1 MKKLLFTCLLS
12 CLSLAAS
19 AQAESCWRLYPKI
32 GVNLSKFPNDE
43 ILLMGAQHDYQ
54 LKSRYKQGFTAGAE
68 LSYERDV
75 LSATLGLMYSNR
87 GTKYKDYTYESL
99 SYQEKVSGLQY
110 TLHYLEMPLM
120 GGYEIANGLRVK
132 AGVQLGYL
140 LKADFMQSIITSE
153 KYYYDGQAIVGEKK
167 VVKTEE
173 TDTDVMDT
181 FKKVDVCI
189 PVGISYEYSNVVV
202 EARYLIGVTTNSD
215 LVKARNSGFVFT
227 VGYGFNL

>member
-12 CLSLAAS
+12 CLSLAAT

-32 GVNLSKFPNDE
+32 GVNLSKFPSDE

-99 SYQEKVSGLQY
+99 SYQEKVSGMQY

-120 GGYEIANGLRVK
+120 GGYEITRGLRLK

-140 LKADFMQSIITSE
+140 LKARFMSSSITTIKEDQDHSTIE
-153 KYYYDGQAIVGEKK
+153 AD
-167 VVKTEE
+167 E
-173 TDTDVMDT
+173 TDIDVKDT
-181 FKKVDVCI
+181 FKKLDFSI
-189 PVGISYEYSNVVV
+189 PIGISFEFSNVVV

>member
-32 GVNLSKFPNDE
+32 GVNLSKFPSDE

-87 GTKYKDYTYESL
+87 GTKYKDYTYESPT
-99 SYQEKVSGLQY
+99 YQEKVSGLQY

-120 GGYEIANGLRVK
+120 GGYEITRGLRLK

-140 LKADFMQSIITSE
+140 LKARFMSSSITTIKEDQDHSTIE
-153 KYYYDGQAIVGEKK
+153 AD
-167 VVKTEE
+167 E
-173 TDTDVMDT
+173 TDIDVMDT

-189 PVGISYEYSNVVV
+189 PVGISYEFSNVVV

-227 VGYGFNL
+227 VGYGFDL

>member
-32 GVNLSKFPNDE
+32 GVNLSKFPSDE

-99 SYQEKVSGLQY
+99 SYQEKVSGMQY

-120 GGYEIANGLRVK
+120 GGYEITRGLRLK

-140 LKADFMQSIITSE
+140 LKARFMSSSITTIKEDQDHSTIE
-153 KYYYDGQAIVGEKK
+153 AD
-167 VVKTEE
+167 E
-173 TDTDVMDT
+173 TDIDVKDT
-181 FKKVDVCI
+181 FKKLDFSI
-189 PVGISYEYSNVVV
+189 PIGISFEFSNVVV

>member
-99 SYQEKVSGLQY
+99 SYQEKVSGMQY

-120 GGYEIANGLRVK
+120 GGYEIASGLRVK
-132 AGVQLGYL
+132 AGMQLGYL
-140 LKADFMQSIITSE
+140 LKADFTSSSIITMTAD
-153 KYYYDGQAIVGEKK
+153 DG
-167 VVKTEE
+167 VKSIEPNE
-173 TDTDVMDT
+173 TDIDVMDT

-189 PVGISYEYSNVVV
+189 PVGISYEFSNVVV

>member
-87 GTKYKDYTYESL
+87 GTKYQDYTYESL
-99 SYQEKVSGLQY
+99 SYQEKVSGMQY

-140 LKADFMQSIITSE
+140 LKADFTSSSIITMTAD
-153 KYYYDGQAIVGEKK
+153 DG
-167 VVKTEE
+167 VKSIEPNE
-173 TDTDVMDT
+173 TDIDVMDT

-189 PVGISYEYSNVVV
+189 PVGISYEFSNVVV

-227 VGYGFNL
+227 VGYGFDL

>member
-140 LKADFMQSIITSE
+140 LKARFMSSSITTIKEDQDHSTIE
-153 KYYYDGQAIVGEKK
+153 AD
-167 VVKTEE
+167 E
-173 TDTDVMDT
+173 TDIDVMDT

-189 PVGISYEYSNVVV
+189 PVGISYEFSNVVV

-227 VGYGFNL
+227 VGYGFDL

>member
-32 GVNLSKFPNDE
+32 GVNLSKFPSDE

-87 GTKYKDYTYESL
+87 GTKYKDYTYESPT
-99 SYQEKVSGLQY
+99 YQEKVSGLQY

-120 GGYEIANGLRVK
+120 GGYEITRGLRLK

-140 LKADFMQSIITSE
+140 LKARFMSSSITTIKEDQDHSTIE
-153 KYYYDGQAIVGEKK
+153 AD
-167 VVKTEE
+167 E
-173 TDTDVMDT
+173 TDIDVMDT

-227 VGYGFNL
+227 VGYGFDL

>member
-120 GGYEIANGLRVK
+120 GGYEITRGLRLK

-140 LKADFMQSIITSE
+140 LKARFMSSSITTIKEDQDHSTIE
-153 KYYYDGQAIVGEKK
+153 AD
-167 VVKTEE
+167 E
-173 TDTDVMDT
+173 TDIDVKDT

-189 PVGISYEYSNVVV
+189 PVGISYEFSNVVV

-227 VGYGFNL
+227 VGYGFDL

>member
-54 LKSRYKQGFTAGAE
+54 LKSHYKQGFTAGAE

-87 GTKYKDYTYESL
+87 GTKYKDYTYESPT
-99 SYQEKVSGLQY
+99 YQEKVSGMQY

-140 LKADFMQSIITSE
+140 LKARFMSSSITTIKEDQDHSTIE
-153 KYYYDGQAIVGEKK
+153 AD
-167 VVKTEE
+167 E
-173 TDTDVMDT
+173 TDIDVMDT

-227 VGYGFNL
+227 VGYGFDL

>member
-32 GVNLSKFPNDE
+32 GVNLSKFPSDE

-99 SYQEKVSGLQY
+99 SYQEKVSGMQY

-120 GGYEIANGLRVK
+120 GGYEIASGLRVK

-140 LKADFMQSIITSE
+140 LKADFTSSSIITMTAD
-153 KYYYDGQAIVGEKK
+153 DG
-167 VVKTEE
+167 VKLIEPNE
-173 TDTDVMDT
+173 TDIDVMDT

-189 PVGISYEYSNVVV
+189 PVGISYEFSNVVV

-227 VGYGFNL
+227 VGYGFDL

>member
-32 GVNLSKFPNDE
+32 GVNLSKFPSDE

-140 LKADFMQSIITSE
+140 LKARFMSSSITTIKEDQDHSTIE
-153 KYYYDGQAIVGEKK
+153 AD
-167 VVKTEE
+167 E
-173 TDTDVMDT
+173 TDIDVMDT

-189 PVGISYEYSNVVV
+189 PVGISYEFSNVVV

-227 VGYGFNL
+227 VGYGFDL

>member
-32 GVNLSKFPNDE
+32 GVNLSKFPSDE

-120 GGYEIANGLRVK
+120 GGYEITRGLRLK

-140 LKADFMQSIITSE
+140 LKARFMSSSITTIKEDQDHSTIE
-153 KYYYDGQAIVGEKK
+153 AD
-167 VVKTEE
+167 E
-173 TDTDVMDT
+173 TDIDVMDT

-189 PVGISYEYSNVVV
+189 PVGISYEFSNVVV

-227 VGYGFNL
+227 VGYGFDL

>member
-87 GTKYKDYTYESL
+87 GTKYKDYTYESPT
-99 SYQEKVSGLQY
+99 YQEKVSGLQY

-140 LKADFMQSIITSE
+140 LKARFMSSSITTIKEDQDHSTIE
-153 KYYYDGQAIVGEKK
+153 AD
-167 VVKTEE
+167 E
-173 TDTDVMDT
+173 TDIDVMDT

-227 VGYGFNL
+227 VGYGFDL

>member
-54 LKSRYKQGFTAGAE
+54 LKSRYKHGFTAGAE

-87 GTKYKDYTYESL
+87 GTKYQDYTYESL
-99 SYQEKVSGLQY
+99 SYQEKVSGMQY

-140 LKADFMQSIITSE
+140 LKADFTSSSIITMTAD
-153 KYYYDGQAIVGEKK
+153 DG
-167 VVKTEE
+167 VKTIEPNE
-173 TDTDVMDT
+173 TDIDVMDT

-189 PVGISYEYSNVVV
+189 PVGISYEFSNVVV

-227 VGYGFNL
+227 VGYGFDL

>member
-99 SYQEKVSGLQY
+99 SYQEKVSGMQY

-140 LKADFMQSIITSE
+140 LKADFTSSSIITMTAD
-153 KYYYDGQAIVGEKK
+153 DG
-167 VVKTEE
+167 VKSIEPNE
-173 TDTDVMDT
+173 TDIDVMDT

-189 PVGISYEYSNVVV
+189 PVGISYEFSNVVV

-227 VGYGFNL
+227 VGYGFDL

>member
-54 LKSRYKQGFTAGAE
+54 LKSRYKHGFTAGAE
-68 LSYERDV
+68 LLYERDV

-87 GTKYKDYTYESL
+87 GTKYQDYTYESL
-99 SYQEKVSGLQY
+99 SYQEKVSGMQY

-140 LKADFMQSIITSE
+140 LKADFTSSSIITMTAD
-153 KYYYDGQAIVGEKK
+153 DG
-167 VVKTEE
+167 VKTIEPNE
-173 TDTDVMDT
+173 TDIDVMDT

-189 PVGISYEYSNVVV
+189 PVGISYEFSNVVV

>member
-32 GVNLSKFPNDE
+32 GVNLSKFPSDE

-120 GGYEIANGLRVK
+120 GGYEITRGLRLK

-140 LKADFMQSIITSE
+140 LKARFMSSSITTIKEDQDHSTIE
-153 KYYYDGQAIVGEKK
+153 AD
-167 VVKTEE
+167 E
-173 TDTDVMDT
+173 TDIDVMDT

-227 VGYGFNL
+227 VGYGFDL

>member
-75 LSATLGLMYSNR
+75 LSATLGLMYANR
-87 GTKYKDYTYESL
+87 GTKYKDYTYESPT
-99 SYQEKVSGLQY
+99 YQEKVSGLQY

-140 LKADFMQSIITSE
+140 LKARFMSSSITTIKEDQDHSTIE
-153 KYYYDGQAIVGEKK
+153 AD
-167 VVKTEE
+167 E
-173 TDTDVMDT
+173 TDIDVKDT

-189 PVGISYEYSNVVV
+189 PVGISYEFSNVVV

>member
-1 MKKLLFTCLLS
+1 
-12 CLSLAAS
+12 
-19 AQAESCWRLYPKI
+19 
-32 GVNLSKFPNDE
+32 
-43 ILLMGAQHDYQ
+43 
-54 LKSRYKQGFTAGAE
+54 
-68 LSYERDV
+68 V

-87 GTKYKDYTYESL
+87 GTKYKDYTYESPT
-99 SYQEKVSGLQY
+99 YQEKVSGLQY

-140 LKADFMQSIITSE
+140 LKARFMSSSITTIKEDQDHSTIE
-153 KYYYDGQAIVGEKK
+153 AD
-167 VVKTEE
+167 E
-173 TDTDVMDT
+173 TDIDVKDT

-227 VGYGFNL
+227 VGYGFDL